1 MKNSKTIV
9 VLIAVGPLA
18 TSKSRLFEKSNYQ
31 LRETFVLSMLIDML
45 NAIRLNFNGI
55 IAIVSPDEKIHKTI
69 KQYEV
74 ISIIDEGKGTN
85 AAIKT
90 ALAHENLSTADSV
103 VIFQGD
109 LPQLT
114 SKHVNFV
121 IDDIRDLEF
130 PGVLIIRNDDGGTS
144 VLALSPPNIIEPA
157 FGSDSGKKH
166 KASAIQENVL
176 YRELDIEI
184 LKRDVDTLEDLELLS
199 SHLGNET
206 NKIFEQ
212 MEEFHNDKK

>member
-1 MKNSKTIV
+1 MNNSKKIV

-45 NAIRLNFNGI
+45 NAIRLNFNGA

-69 KQYEV
+69 KPYEV
-74 ISIIDEGKGTN
+74 ISIIDEGNGTN

-90 ALAHENLSTADSV
+90 ALAHEKISNADTV
-103 VIFQGD
+103 AIFQGD

-114 SKHVNFV
+114 GEHVNFV
-121 IDDIRDLEF
+121 IENIVDLES
-130 PGVLIIRNDDGGTS
+130 PSVLIIRNDDGGTS
-144 VLALSPPNIIEPA
+144 MLALSPPNIIEPA
-157 FGSDSGKKH
+157 FGVHSGIKH
-166 KASAIQENVL
+166 KEITIQKNIL
-176 YRELDIEI
+176 YRELDLKI

-199 SHLGNET
+199 SQLGNET
-206 NKIFEQ
+206 HKIFGQ
-212 MEEFHNDKK
+212 MEDFHNDKE

>member
-18 TSKSRLFEKSNYQ
+18 ISKSRLFEKSNYQ

-69 KQYEV
+69 KPYEV
-74 ISIIDEGKGTN
+74 ISIIDEGNGTN

-90 ALAHENLSTADSV
+90 ALTHKNLSTADSV

-121 IDDIRDLEF
+121 IDEIRDLEL

-157 FGSDSGKKH
+157 FASDSGKKH
-166 KASAIQENVL
+166 KALAIQQNVL

-206 NKIFEQ
+206 NNIFKQ